1 VFYRPLIEKV
11 LALSLAV
18 PLLFASAG
26 ANAAK
31 CKFQTDTS
39 NVFTGEK
46 IRWTKWDTFKLRIEK
61 GHYVLISGISEGDR
75 RYLGLRAH
83 VSKLQT
89 DRPTKADLDNAL
101 VVPAAGKLSI
111 LLSDD
116 SVLELHT
123 DKRVIGDSDFVLLKS
138 GEYSL
143 NTDAVIKYSLN
154 SYTMKTM
161 AAQRIK
167 QLTLETDDGNVDF
180 EFSGKGSSKHKEKFA
195 CIQ

>member
-1 VFYRPLIEKV
+1 
-11 LALSLAV
+11 
-18 PLLFASAG
+18 
-26 ANAAK
+26 
-31 CKFQTDTS
+31 
-39 NVFTGEK
+39 
-46 IRWTKWDTFKLRIEK
+46 
-61 GHYVLISGISEGDR
+61 
-75 RYLGLRAH
+75 
-83 VSKLQT
+83 
-89 DRPTKADLDNAL
+89 
-101 VVPAAGKLSI
+101 
-111 LLSDD
+111 
-116 SVLELHT
+116 
-123 DKRVIGDSDFVLLKS
+123 VLLKS

>member
-1 VFYRPLIEKV
+1 VFYRPLIGRIAV
-11 LALSLAV
+11 LSLAV
-18 PLLFASAG
+18 SILFASAG

-31 CKFQTDTS
+31 CKFQTETL

-46 IRWTKWDTFKLRIEK
+46 IRWTKWDTFTLRIDK
-61 GHYVLISGISEGDR
+61 DHYVLLSGISEGDR
-75 RYLGLRAH
+75 RFLGLRPH
-83 VSKLQT
+83 VSKLQP
-89 DRPTKADLDNAL
+89 DRPTKADLDSA
-101 VVPAAGKLSI
+101 VVIPDAGKLSI

-123 DKRVIGDSDFVLLKS
+123 DKGTIGDSDFELFKS
-138 GEYSL
+138 GKYSL
-143 NTDAVIKYSLN
+143 NTDAIIKYSLN

-167 QLTLETDDGNVDF
+167 QLKLATVDGNIDF
-180 EFSGKGSSKHKEKFA
+180 EFGGKGSSKHKEKLA

>member
-1 VFYRPLIEKV
+1 MFYRPLIERV

-18 PLLFASAG
+18 PMLFASAG

-46 IRWTKWDTFKLRIEK
+46 IRWTNWDTFKLRIEK
-61 GHYVLISGISEGDR
+61 DHYVLISGISEGER

-83 VSKLQT
+83 VSKVQVN
-89 DRPTKADLDNAL
+89 RPTKADLDSAL
-101 VVPAAGKLSI
+101 VVPDAGKLSI

-116 SVLELHT
+116 SVLELHV
-123 DKRVIGDSDFVLLKS
+123 DQGVIGDSDFELLKS

-143 NTDAVIKYSLN
+143 NTDAIIKYSLN
-154 SYTMKTM
+154 SYTMQAM
-161 AAQRIK
+161 SAQRIK
-167 QLTLETDDGNVDF
+167 QLTLETVDGNVDF